1 MIETVEVREMAPVH
15 LEHPFPALLPG
26 LTPSPD
32 VCRALNPAD
41 TLHWHPR
48 AVGGRPQ
55 PCAKRRV
62 CTQLRPSALCDGVP
76 RSRTWTGE
84 IDPASRCPAMETE
97 ASEGQLRAPNPGSLP
112 IPPSSSQKSP
122 HHDSRPHSG
131 STSTHSAQAL

>member
-84 IDPASRCPAMETE
+84 ISFWVLGADLSPLPNSRNSNLQSP
-97 ASEGQLRAPNPGSLP
+97 LR
-112 IPPSSSQKSP
+112 SS
-122 HHDSRPHSG
+122 R
-131 STSTHSAQAL
+131 LFRWE